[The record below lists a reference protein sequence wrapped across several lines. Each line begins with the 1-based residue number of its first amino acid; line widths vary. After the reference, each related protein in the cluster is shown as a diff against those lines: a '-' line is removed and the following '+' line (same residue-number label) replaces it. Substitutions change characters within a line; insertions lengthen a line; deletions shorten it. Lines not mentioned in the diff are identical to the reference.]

1 MKTLT
6 RELLL
11 RLCSAAWGF
20 AIGIALLPIWL
31 RPAPPGQPPGY
42 MTSLGLDGRASFR
55 FVIGLM
61 LLPLLVTFLT
71 RRATAI
77 LARDDTR
84 AWARN
89 LFCGAA
95 ILALWYQI
103 NERSWIVAV
112 FVPLIGLI
120 AAILL
125 RRFDARF
132 HRRDMILVPTYAAVW
147 VALLDLMPKSVQTVT
162 LTAVAIVVAAR
173 LVARNPIYF
182 SLSPLALIFQ
192 THFFGYSQRHNPWPP
207 LILALVAPFLLR
219 FFVRDS
225 ERARKRLRIAAA
237 LVVYPLAAYA
247 YLSAVSLHQAEGMP
261 HADLFEDSHHL
272 LAASEM
278 LRGET
283 LYRDTIPSHGMI
295 HDGLLPYAALRTGPV
310 DLGRALEV
318 RGLIGAMNVIGNYA
332 LAAAATGSPEVGI
345 AAVFLGMMLGT
356 AAGTARVLPALLTLA
371 IIAAAL
377 RRRDPRLL
385 LVAGAGVVVSI
396 LMSLD
401 FGAFALIVILIAAW
415 RMRAF
420 KHMIIGGAGA
430 TVVLFVVLAI
440 FGIAGDF
447 VRVTLFEIAT
457 LAPAYAAPPFSA
469 PQALDE
475 IRNIPEVLAGL
486 FDKTAYLYV
495 VWVLVALG
503 VSAALLRPRRENESP
518 RRRARDEAILIIA
531 VFMLVTGISYAERHH
546 LYWQFALAPLA
557 AVLIF
562 RLSRS
567 CFAHLTPLAVLAA
580 LMAAQPTMHL
590 AIAAGLR
597 RAHGLV
603 YPGWRELGVPRAQN
617 ALIND
622 RDAAVI
628 DTVKR
633 YAGRRLGEGE
643 TFFDFSNRALLYFLL
658 DRDCPIRQPEVAFYQ
673 SEELQRE
680 VIARIERNPRVRFA
694 LVSATVDAA
703 SVDGIANSTRAPLVW
718 QYIQQHFAL
727 DHEEGGLQ
735 FWLRR

>member
-1 MKTLT
+1 MKVLMSA
-6 RELLL
+6 LLL
-11 RLCSAAWGF
+11 RLCTAAWGF
-20 AIGIALLPIWL
+20 AIGISLLPLWL
-31 RPAPPGQPPGY
+31 QPAPPGQPAGY
-42 MTSLGLDGRASFR
+42 MTSLGLDARASFR

-77 LARDDTR
+77 LACDDTR

-95 ILALWYQI
+95 ILALWFQI
-103 NERSWIVAV
+103 NERWWAVAV
-112 FVPLIGLI
+112 FVPLIGLA
-120 AAILL
+120 AAIAL

-132 HRRDMILVPTYAAVW
+132 HRGDLILIPTFASVW
-147 VALLDLMPKSVQTVT
+147 VALIDLMPKSVQVVT
-162 LTAVAIVVAAR
+162 LTAIAVVIAAR
-173 LVARNPIYF
+173 LIAGRSIYF

-192 THFFGYSQRHNPWPP
+192 THFFSYSQRHNPWPP
-207 LILALVAPFLLR
+207 LVLALVAPFLLR
-219 FFVRDS
+219 LFLRDS
-225 ERARKRLRIAAA
+225 ERARRHLRIAVAF
-237 LVVYPLAAYA
+237 VVYPLSAYA
-247 YLSAVSLHQAEGMP
+247 YLSATSLLAAEGMP
-261 HADLFEDSHHL
+261 HADLFEDSHNL

-278 LRGET
+278 LRGEK
-283 LYRDTIPSHGMI
+283 LYRDIIPSHGLI
-295 HDGLLPYAALRTGPV
+295 HDGLLPYAALRTGTV
-310 DLGRALEV
+310 DLGRALKV
-318 RGLIGAMNVIGNYA
+318 RGLVGAINVIASYA
-332 LAAAATGSPEVGI
+332 IAAAATGSPEVGI

-371 IIAAAL
+371 LIATAM
-377 RRRDPRLL
+377 RKRDPRWLAL
-385 LVAGAGVVVSI
+385 AGVGVVVSI

-401 FGAFALIVILIAAW
+401 FGAFALITILIAAL

-420 KHMIIGGAGA
+420 KHAAIGGVGA
-430 TVVLFVVLAI
+430 AIVVFVVLAI

-457 LAPAYAAPPFSA
+457 LAPAYAAPPFHA

-475 IRNIPEVLAGL
+475 IKNLPEVLAGL
-486 FDKTAYLYV
+486 FDKAAYLYV

-503 VSAALLRPRRENESP
+503 VSAALLRSRREG
-518 RRRARDEAILIIA
+518 RRYARDEAILIIA
-531 VFMLVTGISYAERHH
+531 VFMLITGISYAERHH

-557 AVLIF
+557 AALIF

-580 LMAAQPTMHL
+580 LMAAQPTMHV

-603 YPGWRELGVPRAQN
+603 YPGWRELGLPRAQN
-617 ALIND
+617 AFIND

-628 DTVKR
+628 DVVKR
-633 YAGRRLGEGE
+633 YADQRLGEGE
-643 TFFDFSNRALLYFLL
+643 TFFDFSNRGLLYFLL

-673 SEELQRE
+673 SEALQRE
-680 VIARIERNPRVRFA
+680 VIARIEQNPRIRFA
-694 LVSATVDAA
+694 IVSPAVDAA
-703 SVDGIANSTRAPLVW
+703 SVDGIPNSTRAPLVW
-718 QYIQQHFAL
+718 EYIQQHFAL
-727 DHEEGGLQ
+727 DHEEGGLA